1 MNTDKDKE
9 EYLYSN
15 HYSDKDFSE
24 ALRELMDYKKWSYNL
39 LSYRCGLS
47 GQYLN
52 QLVNRKSIPPKDENI
67 IKIATAFD
75 LKPEYFKEYRNR
87 RLFEKMLQSD
97 ETDIDTIKNYNIRL
111 SPNEVKKLEVIISE
125 LKEKYD
131 K

>member
-1 MNTDKDKE
+1 MKTDNDKE

-15 HYSDKDFSE
+15 NYSDKDFSE
-24 ALRELMDYKKWSYNL
+24 ALRELMDYKKWSYNV
-39 LSYRCGLS
+39 LSYKCRLS

-52 QLVNRKSIPPKDENI
+52 QLVNRKSLPPKDENI
-67 IKIATAFD
+67 IKIAAAFD

-87 RLFEKMLQSD
+87 RLFEKMLKSD
-97 ETDIDTIKNYNIRL
+97 ETDIDTIKSYNIKL